1 VPKCLLEAAA
11 SARPIVA
18 ADGPGLRE
26 IVSDG
31 VNGILVPPRDAEA
44 LADAIERLAGDRTLR
59 RRMGEAGRRIA
70 EGAFAEEIVVGE
82 TLALYRQVLGARW
95 PGGG

>member
-1 VPKCLLEAAA
+1 M
-11 SARPIVA
+11 A

-31 VNGILVPPRDAEA
+31 VNGILVPPRDAKA
-44 LADAIERLAGDRTLR
+44 LADAIERLANDAALR
-59 RRMGEAGRRIA
+59 RRMGQAGRRIV
-70 EGAFAEEIVVGE
+70 EDAFAEEIVVGE
-82 TLALYRQVLGARW
+82 TLDLYRRMLGARW